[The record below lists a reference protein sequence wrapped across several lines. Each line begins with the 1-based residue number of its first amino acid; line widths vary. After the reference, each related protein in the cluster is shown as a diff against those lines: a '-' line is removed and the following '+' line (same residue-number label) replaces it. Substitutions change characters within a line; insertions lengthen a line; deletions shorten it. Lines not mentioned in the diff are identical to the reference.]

1 MSRRMT
7 IDAYLAGEETNLP
20 QKLAFGVLREP
31 AAPGFLHQVI
41 VGRIYERLV
50 RHVRRRDAG
59 RVIISPVDVVLD
71 RERALIV
78 QPGVL
83 YVSTARLGICGDRI
97 SGAPDLGVEVLSN
110 SRRRHDRTVKV
121 GWYRQY
127 GVQECWIVDPIARTV
142 EVVDL
147 RAAEEPAVFDDG
159 ARIRSA
165 VLPLLRLP
173 VARVFTA

>member
-7 IDAYLAGEETNLP
+7 VDAYLSGEETNLP
-20 QKLAFGVLREP
+20 QELAFGVLGET

-41 VGRIYERLV
+41 VGRIYELLV
-50 RHVRRRDAG
+50 RHVRRCDAG
-59 RVIISPVDVVLD
+59 RVIVSPVDVVLD
-71 RERALIV
+71 RERALVV
-78 QPGVL
+78 QPDVV

-97 SGAPDLGVEVLSN
+97 SGAPDLCVEVLSN

-121 GWYRQY
+121 GWYQHY
-127 GVQECWIVDPIARTV
+127 GVQECWIADPIARTV

-147 RAAEEPAVFDDG
+147 RTAEEPAVFAGG

-173 VARVFTA
+173 VTRVFAD